1 MRVHLVRTGSAE
13 LNHPE
18 LKVTQNH
25 AKGSISELIQLVDNT
40 KSTSRF
46 YGIKQYFF
54 MILQIPSDIFS
65 IYKSTAKKERQYSTV
80 VSSSSSSAEK
90 QMVRPRLQV

>member
-1 MRVHLVRTGSAE
+1 
-13 LNHPE
+13 
-18 LKVTQNH
+18 
-25 AKGSISELIQLVDNT
+25 
-40 KSTSRF
+40 
-46 YGIKQYFF
+46 

-90 QMVRPRLQV
+90 QMVRPRVQV